1 MSAAGPGTDV
11 QPGMTVRSRPSVEW
25 ANSFAPQAPDIRGEL
40 PGPRSREI
48 FERIRPYQYGSFFHL
63 IDMLPVSFAEGHG
76 VTLTDVDGNRY
87 LDFTHGHMA
96 AGLGHG
102 HPAVAEAIGRQAGRL
117 MNVRDFPTPERTELL
132 ERLAAITP
140 GDLNVFQFFGSGN
153 ETAEAAMRVAR
164 AATGGH
170 EFLSIWNDYH
180 GRTPGAAA
188 AGANGSP
195 AIGPRMNG
203 YLAVPGAFCYRCEFG
218 LTYPSCG
225 LHCASFAE
233 RAVRNNSHGAL
244 AGIILEPITNASGAR
259 VYPDGYL
266 RRMREIA
273 DRNKMLLILDE
284 HATFA
289 RTGSWWAA
297 DHEGVVADAVMFGKW
312 LGNGFPVTVLAVRE
326 GLRDILQQT
335 QPSSTFGGQPL
346 ACAVALAVLNVLESE
361 GLVEHARVLGE
372 ICLARMLQIAAA
384 HPSVGQAR
392 GKGLLLAF
400 DFVESK
406 QSRTPSPLA
415 ANHFYLNALRRG
427 VVVSGGASSNV
438 RVNPMV
444 VVSQETALRGLDLL
458 EDAITEMEHQLGY
471 DDSGI
476 APEHAA
482 RRP

>member
-1 MSAAGPGTDV
+1 VSDPLGGVRPGPIV
-11 QPGMTVRSRPSVEW
+11 AQRSRPSVDW
-25 ANSFAPQAPDIRGEL
+25 ANSFAPSVPDIRGEL
-40 PGPRSREI
+40 PGPQSRDI
-48 FERIRPYQYGSFFHL
+48 FERIKRYQYGSFFNL
-63 IDMLPVSFAEGHG
+63 INLLPVSFAEGQG

-87 LDFTHGHMA
+87 LDFTHGHMC

-102 HPAVAEAIGRQAGRL
+102 HPAITEAVAKQAGRL
-117 MNVRDFPTPERTELL
+117 MNVRDFPSPERAELV

-140 GDLNVFQFFGSGN
+140 GDLNVFQFFGSGS

-180 GRTPGAAA
+180 GRTPGAAS
-188 AGANGSP
+188 AGTNGSP

-203 YLAVPGAFCYRCEFG
+203 YHAVPGAFCYRCDFK

-225 LHCASFAE
+225 MHCADFAE
-233 RAVRNNSHGAL
+233 RAVLNNSSGAL
-244 AGIILEPITNASGAR
+244 AGIILEPVTNASGAR

-266 RRMREIA
+266 RRIRAIA

-284 HATFA
+284 HATFG
-289 RTGSWWAA
+289 RTGSWFAA
-297 DHEGVVADAVMFGKW
+297 DHDGVVADAVMFGKW
-312 LGNGFPVTVLAVRE
+312 LGNGFPVTVLAIRE
-326 GLRDILQQT
+326 GLRDVLQQT

-361 GLVEHARVLGE
+361 DLIDYAGVLGAT
-372 ICLARMLQIAAA
+372 CLARMREIEAA

-392 GKGLLLAF
+392 GRGLLLAF

-406 QSRTPSPLA
+406 ETRKPSPLA
-415 ANHFYLNALRRG
+415 ANTFYVNALRRG

-444 VVSQETALRGLDLL
+444 VMSEQTALRGLDLL
-458 EDAITEMEHQLGY
+458 EDAITEMEHELGY
-471 DDSGI
+471 GG
-476 APEHAA
+476 
-482 RRP
+482 

>member
-1 MSAAGPGTDV
+1 
-11 QPGMTVRSRPSVEW
+11 MTVPSGGLRSGPAVTVAPRPSVEW
-25 ANSFAPQAPDIRGEL
+25 ANSFAADAPAVRGEL
-40 PGPRSREI
+40 PGPRSREV
-48 FERIRPYQYGSFFHL
+48 FGRLQRYQYGNFFHL
-63 IDMLPVSFAEGHG
+63 ISLLPISFAEGHG

-87 LDFTHGHMA
+87 LDFTHGHMT

-102 HPAVAEAIGRQAGRL
+102 HPAITEAIARQAGRL
-117 MNVRDFPTPERTELL
+117 MSVRDFPSPERAELV

-140 GDLNVFQFFGSGN
+140 GDLNVFQFFGSGS

-188 AGANGSP
+188 AGVNGSP
-195 AIGPRMNG
+195 AIGPRMAG
-203 YLAVPGAFCYRCEFG
+203 YHSVAGAFCYRCDYG

-225 LHCASFAE
+225 MHCADFAE
-233 RAVRNNSHGAL
+233 RAIVNNSHGAL

-266 RRMREIA
+266 RRLRDIA

-284 HATFA
+284 HATFG

-297 DHEGVVADAVMFGKW
+297 DHEGVLADAVMFGKW

-326 GLRDILQQT
+326 GLRDVLQQT

-346 ACAVALAVLNVLESE
+346 ACAVALAVLKILESE
-361 GLVEHARVLGE
+361 NMVEHARELGDV
-372 ICLARMLQIAAA
+372 MLQRMRAIEAA

-406 QSRTPSPLA
+406 QTRKPSPLA
-415 ANHFYLNALRRG
+415 ANHFYVQALRRG

-444 VVSQETALRGLDLL
+444 VTSQKTALRGLDLL
-458 EDAITEMEHQLGY
+458 DDAITEMEQELAY
-471 DDSGI
+471 D
-476 APEHAA
+476 
-482 RRP
+482 R

>member
-1 MSAAGPGTDV
+1 MGTLHAGTGTKTAA
-11 QPGMTVRSRPSVEW
+11 TVRRRPSVEW

-40 PGPRSREI
+40 PGPRSQEI
-48 FERIRPYQYGSFFHL
+48 YDRVKRYQYGNFFRL

-87 LDFTHGHMA
+87 LDFTHGHMC

-102 HPAVAEAIGRQAGRL
+102 HPAVAEAIAGQAGRL
-117 MNVRDFPTPERTELL
+117 MNVRDFPSPERTELV

-140 GDLNVFQFFGSGN
+140 GDLNVFQFFGSGS

-180 GRTPGAAA
+180 GRTSGAAA
-188 AGANGSP
+188 AGTNGNP

-203 YLAVPGAFCYRCEFG
+203 YHAVPGAFCYRCEFG

-225 LHCASFAE
+225 MHCAGFAE
-233 RAVRNNSHGAL
+233 RAVLNNSHGAL
-244 AGIILEPITNASGAR
+244 AGIVMEPITNASGAR

-273 DRNKMLLILDE
+273 DRHQMLLILDE
-284 HATFA
+284 HATFG

-326 GLRDILQQT
+326 SLRDVLQQT

-361 GLVEHARVLGE
+361 GLVEYARVLGE
-372 ICLARMLQIAAA
+372 TCLARMQEIAAV

-406 QSRTPSPLA
+406 QTRKPSPLA

-444 VVSQETALRGLDLL
+444 VVSEETALRGLDLL

-476 APEHAA
+476 ALEHAT
-482 RRP
+482 PG